1 MGRTLTEFE
10 SYEEGAPANKEPHS
24 GANWIGLGYST
35 TNDEQKFA
43 DDDIPLW
50 ALLLGTLPRDQINRF
65 EN

>member
-1 MGRTLTEFE
+1 MGHTLTEFE
-10 SYEEGAPANKEPHS
+10 SYEEGASAKKEPHS

-35 TNDEQKFA
+35 SNDEQKFA